1 MPLGWAHL
9 LSSQDREESTLVPT
23 ESALSTEVRRK
34 EEMWGA
40 SARPQQ
46 VCSSG
51 HRYPSRLGPP
61 PCCPQAPVEDFG
73 GGEPAGIIQ
82 QLHPTL
88 ERRAL

>member
-9 LSSQDREESTLVPT
+9 SSSQDGEESTLVPA
-23 ESALSTEVRRK
+23 EPALSTEVRRK
-34 EEMWGA
+34 EEMWGS
-40 SARPQQ
+40 SARPQE

-73 GGEPAGIIQ
+73 GA
-82 QLHPTL
+82 
-88 ERRAL
+88 